1 MALGG
6 YADKVAWVDL
16 TAGKTEFKPIPEEYK
31 LKYIGARGVGVRFV
45 FDNGPSVDPLSP
57 DNILCFMNG
66 PMTGSEANMSGRM
79 AVVTK
84 SPLTGTVTDSHHGGW
99 SAARLRWA
107 GYDGLVFKGKAA
119 KPTYVYI
126 HDGEFE
132 LLDAS
137 EVWGKGVH
145 DTVKHFK
152 EKYGEKDLTVITIGP
167 AGENLVKYAC
177 WVNENDRASGR
188 GGTGCV
194 GGSKMLKAIVI
205 KAEKKIVKAA
215 DRDAWKP
222 AHERA
227 LKNIMAEEN
236 ITSPRKGGLSVY
248 GTNVLTNIT
257 NSIGAYPTK
266 NSQLTSYGDK
276 AELLS
281 GEWVNANLL
290 VDNPTC
296 HACPVACKKEVEV
309 KDGPFAGLRMES
321 VEYEPCWSVG
331 ANCGNSDARL
341 VAKMIDCAND
351 YGFDAIE
358 VGHPLSVWMEA
369 SEKGY
374 TNGSG
379 KLAWGDPDGMVKA
392 AEMIAKREGFG
403 NILADGANA
412 VAAHFGHPEL
422 AMTVKGQGIP
432 AYDPRGLKGM
442 GMGYATSNRG
452 ACHLRAYTPAAEL
465 GVMPFG
471 SLKVDPLEWKGK
483 GELVMIFQDIHAF
496 SDSMDLC
503 KFSAFAMGAEEYA
516 QQYSAM
522 VGVPFT
528 TDDVLKTGQRIYNL
542 ERHYNNLAGFGEGS
556 DTLPKRFT
564 EEASTQPSSL
574 GHVCEL
580 DKMLAEYYDKRGWV
594 NGVVPEAKL
603 KELEII

>member
-16 TAGKTEFKPIPEEYK
+16 TSGKTEFKPIPEDYK
-31 LKYIGARGVGVRFV
+31 LKYIGARGVGVRYV
-45 FDNGPSVDPLSP
+45 FDNGPEVDPLSP

-66 PMTGSEANMSGRM
+66 PLTGSEANMSGRM

-107 GYDGLVFKGKAA
+107 GYDGLVFKGKAP
-119 KPTYVYI
+119 KPTYAYI
-126 HDGEFE
+126 HDDQFE

-137 EVWGKGVH
+137 DVWGKGVH
-145 DTVKHFK
+145 DTIKYFQD
-152 EKYGEKDLTVITIGP
+152 KYGEKDLTVIAIGP
-167 AGENLVKYAC
+167 AGENLVKFAC
-177 WVNENDRASGR
+177 WINEDDRASGR

-194 GGSKMLKAIVI
+194 GGSKNLKAIVI
-205 KAEKKIVKAA
+205 KAKKGIVKAT

-222 AHERA
+222 AQQRA

-248 GTNVLTNIT
+248 GTNVLMNIT
-257 NSIGAYPTK
+257 NSIGALPAK
-266 NSQLTSYGDK
+266 NSMLTSFGEG
-276 AELLS
+276 AETIA
-281 GEWVNANLL
+281 GEWVNDNIL

-296 HACPVACKKEVEV
+296 HACPVACKKEVEI
-309 KDGPFAGLRMES
+309 KDGPYKGLRMES
-321 VEYEPCWSVG
+321 VEYEPSWSVG
-331 ANCGNSDARL
+331 ANCGNNDARL
-341 VAKMIDCAND
+341 VAKMIDLAND

-358 VGHPLSVWMEA
+358 IGHPLSVWMEA

-374 TNGSG
+374 TNGAG
-379 KLAWGDPDGMVKA
+379 KLAWGDPDGMTKA
-392 AEMIAKREGFG
+392 AEMVAFRKGLGDVLAEGADAAAK
-403 NILADGANA
+403 
-412 VAAHFGHPEL
+412 HFGHPEL
-422 AMTVKGQGIP
+422 AMTVKGQAIP

-442 GMGYATSNRG
+442 GIAYATSNRG

-465 GVMPFG
+465 GVMPFN

-483 GELVMIFQDIHAF
+483 GELVKIFQDVHAF

-522 VGVPFT
+522 TGVPFT
-528 TDDVLKTGQRIYNL
+528 TDDVLKTGERIYNL
-542 ERHYNNLAGFGEGS
+542 ERHYNNLAGLREGS
-556 DTLPKRFT
+556 DYLPKRFT
-564 EEASTQPSSL
+564 DEPSTQPGSE
-574 GHVCEL
+574 GHVSEL
-580 DKMLAEYYDKRGWV
+580 PQMLEEYYKVRGWE

-603 KELEII
+603 KELEIV